1 MKYLH
6 FKILFV
12 IVASKVLEE
21 NITLKSIEEFD
32 VAELAKKFMEGG
44 IITKDEMEEIAK
56 DKKNFRTNKF
66 RKIRLCKELIKRTV
80 SSKGIFLWF
89 IRTLKEYDTVES
101 QKLAR
106 TLEEK
111 YKEVNIMIILALNL
125 FFPTEVPSKTI
136 ETFFKQDRPS

>member
-1 MKYLH
+1 M
-6 FKILFV
+6 FV
-12 IVASKVLEE
+12 IAASEVLAE
-21 NITLKSIEEFD
+21 NITLKSIAEFD
-32 VAELAKKFMEGG
+32 VAELAKKFMERG

-66 RKIRLCKELIKRTV
+66 RMIQLRKELIKRTV

-89 IRTLKEYDTVES
+89 IRTLKEYDTLES

-111 YKEVNIMIILALNL
+111 YKEVNIMIIL
-125 FFPTEVPSKTI
+125 SKI
-136 ETFFKQDRPS
+136 IFSHRF